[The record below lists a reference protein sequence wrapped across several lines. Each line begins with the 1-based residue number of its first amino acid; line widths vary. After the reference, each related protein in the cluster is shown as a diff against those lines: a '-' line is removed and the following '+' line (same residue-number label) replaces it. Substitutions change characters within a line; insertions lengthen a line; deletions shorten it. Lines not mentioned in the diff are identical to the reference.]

1 MTIIENTHIEQLKIW
16 YRLHGRHNLAWR
28 KLETPWAIFVAESLL
43 RRTNASIVAKV
54 YGTIIDE
61 FRCPE
66 EVIERKARWREAT
79 SCLGLASRAENFFQA
94 CDQIVHQHHGKV
106 PNEYRS
112 LLALPG
118 VGHYIASSVICFGY
132 QYPTY
137 IIDTNT
143 LRIASRISGEE
154 IKQEQHRSKKAKEML
169 VRCFGEADGLPPEL
183 NYALLDL
190 AFSVCKPKKPDCA
203 NCPLID
209 CCHTGSIV
217 LS

>member
-1 MTIIENTHIEQLKIW
+1 MTIIEKTDFEQLKRW
-16 YRLHGRHNLAWR
+16 YRLHGRHDLPWR
-28 KLETPWAIFVAESLL
+28 RLETPWAIFVAESLL

-54 YGTIIDE
+54 YGAIIDE

-66 EVIERKARWREAT
+66 EVIKGKARWREAT
-79 SCLGLASRAENFFQA
+79 SCLGLASRADSFFQA
-94 CDQIVHQHHGKV
+94 CDQIVHQHDGKV
-106 PNEYRS
+106 PNEYRI

-132 QYPTY
+132 QCPTY

-154 IKQEQHRSKKAKEML
+154 MKQEQHRSKRAKEL
-169 VRCFGEADGLPPEL
+169 LIHCFGRTGGLAPEF

-190 AFSVCKPKKPDCA
+190 AFYVCKPKRPDCA
-203 NCPLID
+203 NCPLLD
-209 CCHTGSIV
+209 CCHTGSVI